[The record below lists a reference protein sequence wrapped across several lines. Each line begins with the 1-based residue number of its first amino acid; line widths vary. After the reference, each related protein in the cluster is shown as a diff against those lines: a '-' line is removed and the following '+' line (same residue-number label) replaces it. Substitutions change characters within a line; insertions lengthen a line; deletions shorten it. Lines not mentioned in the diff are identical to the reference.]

1 MKLPRRQVA
10 VVSVFALALAACG
23 GGGGG
28 GAAPGAA
35 LNESEP
41 NDDVATAE
49 LLAVGQT
56 GHGSVADGSDADVW
70 AVALTL
76 DEVITVEVFG
86 SRFDQAA
93 WSVDPSAPSATLL
106 DVDGTSELRRQ
117 GANAFG
123 WHSEQDTDLYFFRAP
138 AAGTYFLRIEVDNL
152 HANGG
157 EYLLAV
163 RDTSLVA
170 PLQLELEP
178 AGVSGLNDADT
189 TAETLAPGTM
199 LAHFVDDEQDWY
211 SFTIAEP
218 SLVRFTLSAHRNGV
232 FEGDDDVL
240 DPVLALLDSSL
251 GVLRSNDDAFYLDS
265 AIRTLLTTPGVYFVQ
280 VGECCGAGDGGYALE
295 YQLEPLSSLTE
306 TPEIE
311 PNDALGTG
319 QSVGFDEL
327 VSASIVPANDDYYT
341 VACNGG
347 DRLLLEIYDLGT
359 HQGASATMDV
369 LVRDGLG
376 TILPSDTGN
385 ELRTLRVLLPATGAY
400 EVRVAS
406 NLASDYALRVRRL
419 PGASVESEPND
430 AVADAGS
437 FDLGGRS
444 SGSIA
449 NASDVDLYA
458 FAAVRGVPIVFACFA
473 DDVAPDGYFEL
484 NGFGSALDPV
494 LRVRDSGGALLAAVQ
509 PSLGTALGSNDGLPS
524 LSLAFLPPASG
535 TYYLEVADEF
545 GNFGTDFTYVL
556 ELR

>member
-1 MKLPRRQVA
+1 M
-10 VVSVFALALAACG
+10 AACGG

-56 GHGSVADGSDADVW
+56 GHGTVADGSDADVW

-86 SRFDQAA
+86 NRFDQAA
-93 WSVDPSAPSATLL
+93 WSAGTNSPSVTLL
-106 DVDGTSELRRQ
+106 GVDGTSELRRQ
-117 GANAFG
+117 GANSFG
-123 WHSEQDTDLYFFRAP
+123 WHTEQDTDLLFFRAP
-138 AAGTYFLRIEVDNL
+138 AAGTYFLRMEVDIT
-152 HANGG
+152 HATGG

-170 PLQLELEP
+170 PLQFELEP
-178 AGVSGLNDADT
+178 AGVFGLNDADT

-211 SFTIAEP
+211 AFTIAEP
-218 SLVRFTLSAHRNGV
+218 SLVLFTMSSHRNGV
-232 FEGDDDVL
+232 FEGDDDVF
-240 DPVLALLDSSL
+240 DPALQLLDSSL
-251 GVLRSNDDAFYLDS
+251 AVLRANDDVFYLDS
-265 AIRTLLTTPGVYFVQ
+265 AIRTFLSTPGTYFVQ
-280 VGECCGAGDGGYALE
+280 VAECCGTGDGGYALE

-327 VSASIVPANDDYYT
+327 VSASIVPGNPDYYT
-341 VACNGG
+341 VTCNGG
-347 DRLLLEIYDLGT
+347 DRLWLEIYDLGT

-369 LVRDGLG
+369 LVRDALG
-376 TILPSDTGN
+376 TTLPSDTGS

-419 PGASVESEPND
+419 PGANPESEPND
-430 AVADAGS
+430 AAADAGA

-444 SGSIA
+444 AGAIA
-449 NASDVDLYA
+449 SVGDVDLFA
-458 FAAVRGVPIVFACFA
+458 FDAVRGVPVVFACFA
-473 DDVAPDGYFEL
+473 DNVAPDGYFEL

-494 LRVRDSGGALLAAVQ
+494 LRVRTADGTQLAEVL
-509 PSLGTALGSNDGLPS
+509 PSLGTALGSSDGLPT

-556 ELR
+556 EIR